1 MVKRLA
7 KIKLQDQDGFTL
19 VEVMIALTIFAVFI
33 STFLMSQGTNISNS
47 IIMMEDVTLHNLAE
61 SKMNEII
68 LDPPVFTNGLE
79 NNKKS
84 KNFKDEGYKKYKY
97 TIEYKKLEIPDLSQL
112 MGQSEEQD
120 NPNEDSKND
129 AIKKMVFKKL
139 KLNMEM
145 ILWQVKVTITNTE
158 SDYSYELSSWIT
170 NTEAVLDTNFGF

>member
-1 MVKRLA
+1 MVKGLT
-7 KIKLQDQDGFTL
+7 KPSLSNQKGFTL

-47 IIMMEDVTLHNLAE
+47 ILMMEDITLHNLAE

-68 LDPPVFTNGLE
+68 LNPPVFTNGLE
-79 NNKKS
+79 NSNKS

-112 MGQSEEQD
+112 MGQSEED
-120 NPNEDSKND
+120 NPNEESRNG

-139 KLNMEM
+139 KLNIER

-158 SDYSYELSSWIT
+158 TDYGYELTSWIT
-170 NTEAVLDTNFGF
+170 NTEAQLDTNFGF